1 MSKAK
6 KLIEEL
12 DGVGFK
18 KEVNEATPEQIVA
31 AIEKRGHTVA
41 DGVEAYNGWASGNR
55 RDYVYFEKIAQHII
69 GVPAYQE
76 ADKANALPA
85 ALNKALGL

>member
-1 MSKAK
+1 
-6 KLIEEL
+6 
-12 DGVGFK
+12 
-18 KEVNEATPEQIVA
+18 
-31 AIEKRGHTVA
+31 
-41 DGVEAYNGWASGNR
+41 EAYNGWASGNR